1 MTIKEIIKN
10 DSSLLNYC
18 IEVNGELY
26 DERVHG
32 NLIHVATL
40 FDTCEEYNHTFNITF
55 YRSKIIFTAIEIEK
69 ILKLFEGKDKDTD
82 NSLSDFM
89 DKRIKEIAKE

>member
-1 MTIKEIIKN
+1 MKIKEILRS
-10 DSSLLNYC
+10 DTSLLNYC

-26 DERVHG
+26 NERKHG
-32 NLIHVATL
+32 DLIHI
-40 FDTCEEYNHTFNITF
+40 DTIIETQEYNPILNVAVW
-55 YRSKIIFTAIEIEK
+55 RSKIKFIAIERSK
-69 ILKLFEGKDKDTD
+69 ILQLLKEKDTD